1 MGDSPHF
8 WLDVTNIVLGAVV
21 LVCVLATVLVVAWEI
36 AARVKRRFTL
46 SAELDRDMRRLF
58 RGAGPGGGAR

>member
-8 WLDVTNIVLGAVV
+8 WLDVTNIALGAVV
-21 LVCVLATVLVVAWEI
+21 LLCVLATVFAVAWEI
-36 AARVKRRFTL
+36 GAKVKRRITL

-58 RGAGPGGGAR
+58 RDAKPSRGAR